1 MRERVGRAQEAL
13 QRRSRNSLSTQI
25 SLEIQ
30 DRDRCPPL
38 PSPALS
44 RLPSLLFHVL
54 LVRAAQLSAFEHF
67 ASTPTT
73 PYAVPGHEGGARA
86 GERGRG
92 KTPLSG

>member
-1 MRERVGRAQEAL
+1 MGERVGRAQEAL
-13 QRRSRNSLSTQI
+13 QRRLRNSLSTQI
-25 SLEIQ
+25 PLQIQ
-30 DRDRCPPL
+30 DLDRCPPL

-54 LVRAAQLSAFEHF
+54 LARAGQFFAFEHF

-73 PYAVPGHEGGARA
+73 PDCVPGREGGERA